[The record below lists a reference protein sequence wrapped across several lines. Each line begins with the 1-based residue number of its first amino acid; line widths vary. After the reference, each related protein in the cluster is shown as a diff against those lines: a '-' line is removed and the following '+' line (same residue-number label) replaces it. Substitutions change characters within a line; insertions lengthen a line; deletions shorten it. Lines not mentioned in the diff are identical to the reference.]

1 MAETIIAVKDFSML
15 MDGEKFTADLKL
27 QNLNDYTWDAKV
39 NGGIDLEKITKIF
52 PLEGMTLA
60 GKVKANI
67 ETKGKYS
74 DLEASR
80 YDRLPT
86 SGSASLKDF
95 KYSASDLPY
104 VVTMSQSEAV
114 FDPQK
119 IELKNTAGT
128 IGKSDFALTGAINN
142 YIGYLFGSNET
153 IRGNL
158 TFNSTFLDLN
168 EFMTETEEATPS
180 ADSVSLGVLE
190 VPQNINFLLHAN
202 VKTTKLM
209 DYTITNAL
217 GDVIVKDGV
226 ANLSGI
232 KFNMLG
238 GTFTVNGSYN
248 TQNIEHPIYDMAL
261 KIESLSIQQAASSFS
276 IVQTYAPIAGLV
288 SGNFGT
294 DFQISGELGQDMMP
308 KMNTINAGGLIKI
321 AQAALTQSKL
331 ISSVTSLTKLD
342 DANNVTLKDVLM
354 SATIREG
361 RLSVKPFDV
370 KFGNY
375 VTNISG
381 STGLDGSIAY
391 QLKMNVPAG
400 KLGAQMQGF
409 INQYAG
415 TTNPTS
421 EIPVT
426 IGLGGTYN
434 DPKPTLLMQEQKQ
447 QAKEAVTAVAEEKG
461 KQAAQDILAGKKPEE
476 AINSLFK
483 KDTTKTATT
492 AKDSTKTDLKQET
505 QKVLEDKLQNLL
517 KKKKKN

>member
-1 MAETIIAVKDFSML
+1 
-15 MDGEKFTADLKL
+15 
-27 QNLNDYTWDAKV
+27 
-39 NGGIDLEKITKIF
+39 
-52 PLEGMTLA
+52 
-60 GKVKANI
+60 
-67 ETKGKYS
+67 
-74 DLEASR
+74 
-80 YDRLPT
+80 
-86 SGSASLKDF
+86 
-95 KYSASDLPY
+95 
-104 VVTMSQSEAV
+104 
-114 FDPQK
+114 
-119 IELKNTAGT
+119 
-128 IGKSDFALTGAINN
+128 
-142 YIGYLFGSNET
+142 
-153 IRGNL
+153 
-158 TFNSTFLDLN
+158 
-168 EFMTETEEATPS
+168 
-180 ADSVSLGVLE
+180 LGVLE

-232 KFNMLG
+232 RFNMLG
-238 GTFTVNGSYN
+238 GSFTVNGTYN
-248 TQNIEHPIYDMAL
+248 TQNLEHPLYDMAL

-288 SGNFGT
+288 NGTFGT

-321 AQAALTQSKL
+321 AQAALSQSKL

-342 DANNVTLKDVLM
+342 DADNVTLKDVLM

-375 VTNISG
+375 VTNVSG

-400 KLGAQMQGF
+400 KLGSQMQGF
-409 INQYAG
+409 VNQYAG
-415 TTNPTS
+415 TANPTS

-461 KQAAQDILAGKKPEE
+461 KQAAQDVLAGKKPEE
-476 AINSLFK
+476 AINNLFK
-483 KDTTKTATT
+483 KDTTKTAGATN
-492 AKDSTKTDLKQET
+492 DSTKTDLKQET
-505 QKVLEDKLQNLL
+505 QKALENKLQNLL
-517 KKKKKN
+517 KKKKNN